1 MKTVAN
7 KIGRVLGIAFLLQFI
22 TSFSSGSF
30 IKPLWFVEDDIQATM
45 LNIAENPNLLRLN
58 ILLDMLTALGVIFLG
73 AMLFVTLRK
82 QSEKVALVG
91 LGFYILEAGLLATS
105 QLASFSLLGLSMK
118 YASTGQ
124 PDTLPVLANLA
135 LESMDYI
142 GGTLHML
149 AFCPGAILFYALLY
163 KSRLVPRG
171 LSLWGL
177 VTIVPPLVGILA
189 MVFNAKF
196 PFAFFIPYVPFEL
209 VLGIWILIKGI
220 PESNPAT

>member
-1 MKTVAN
+1 MKTTAN
-7 KIGRVLGIAFLLQFI
+7 KVSRVLGIAFLFQFL
-22 TSFSSGSF
+22 TSFSSGTF
-30 IKPLWFVEDDIQATM
+30 IKPLWFVEDDIHATM
-45 LNIAENPNLLRLN
+45 LKIAESPNLLRLN

-73 AMLFVTLRK
+73 ATLFITLRK
-82 QSEKVALVG
+82 LSEKVALVG

-105 QLASFSLLGLSMK
+105 QLASFSLLRLSLQF
-118 YASTGQ
+118 ASTGQ
-124 PDTLPVLANLA
+124 AETIPVLANLA
-135 LESMDYI
+135 LESMDYV

-189 MVFNAKF
+189 MVFNAEF

-209 VLGIWILIKGI
+209 VMGIWILIKGI
-220 PESNPAT
+220 PEISQAV

>member
-1 MKTVAN
+1 MKTTAN
-7 KIGRVLGIAFLLQFI
+7 KISRVLGIGFLLQFI
-22 TSFSSGSF
+22 TSFSSGSI
-30 IKPLWFVEDDIQATM
+30 IKPLWFVEDDIKATM
-45 LNIAENPNLLRLN
+45 LKIAENPNLLRLN
-58 ILLDMLTALGVIFLG
+58 ILLDMLTALGIIFLG

-82 QSEKVALVG
+82 QGEKVALVG

-105 QLASFSLLGLSMK
+105 QLASFSLLGLSLQF
-118 YASTGQ
+118 ASTGQ
-124 PDTLPVLANLA
+124 PDTIPVLANLA
-135 LESMDYI
+135 LNAMDYV

-189 MVFNAKF
+189 MVFNAEF

-220 PESNPAT
+220 PESSLAT